1 MFLVCKM
8 MDQVNCPLR
17 LGYQIRGGACCD
29 TGATRDQPQ
38 NQQIVKGSRAEN
50 HRHIEFEVSMGYPG
64 GDSLET
70 DR

>member
-1 MFLVCKM
+1 M

-17 LGYQIRGGACCD
+17 LGYQICGGARCD

-50 HRHIEFEVSMGYPG
+50 QTYRV
-64 GDSLET
+64 
-70 DR
+70 